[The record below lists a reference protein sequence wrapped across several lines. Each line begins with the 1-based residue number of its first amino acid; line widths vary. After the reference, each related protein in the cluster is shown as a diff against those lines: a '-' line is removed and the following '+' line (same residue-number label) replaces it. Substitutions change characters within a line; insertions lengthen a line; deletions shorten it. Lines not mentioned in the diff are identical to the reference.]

1 MSWRRRNRGRRSRD
15 SSWGFPPYITVAE
28 RKEDNEDL
36 IAKMIKKGKNLDP
49 VIIEARSIAKSV
61 WGKAWCKHLE
71 SFSDYENRL
80 PRGRSYVRYGS
91 VVNLDINQGKIQAFV
106 NGASLYTVDISI
118 INIEQQKW
126 QAIIKQCFGEVGSLI
141 ELLQGKISSVVMN
154 TMIDQK
160 NGLFPSPNEIK
171 FTCSCYDS
179 AYMCKHV
186 AATLYGVG
194 ARFDVKPELLFI
206 LRGVDHM
213 DIIKN
218 IDISDKVQKTTQAK
232 TIDTQDLS
240 SLFGIDIDI
249 NEKNE

>member
-1 MSWRRRNRGRRSRD
+1 MSWRRSRGRRSRE
-15 SSWGFPPYITVAE
+15 SSWGFPPYVTVSE
-28 RKEDNEDL
+28 RREDNDAL
-36 IAKMIKKGKNLDP
+36 VAKMIKKGETLDP
-49 VIIEARSIAKSV
+49 VVIEARSIAKSV

-91 VVNLDINQGKIQAFV
+91 VVNLDINQGQVKALV
-106 NGASLYTVDISI
+106 SGSSLYTVDVSI

-126 QAIIKQCFGEVGSLI
+126 QSIIKQCSGEVGSLI
-141 ELLQGKISSVVMN
+141 ELLQGKISSLVMN

-160 NGLFPSPNEIK
+160 NGLFPLPNEIK
-171 FTCSCYDS
+171 FKCSCLDS

-194 ARFDVKPELLFI
+194 ARFDVRPELLFM

-213 DIIKN
+213 DIIKAV
-218 IDISDKVQKTTQAK
+218 DINDKIKKVTKTK
-232 TIDTQDLS
+232 TIETQDLS
-240 SLFGIDIDI
+240 SLFGIDID
-249 NEKNE
+249 EKDK

>member
-1 MSWRRRNRGRRSRD
+1 MSWRRSRGRRSRE
-15 SSWGFPPYITVAE
+15 SSWGFPPYVTVSE
-28 RKEDNEDL
+28 RREDNDAL
-36 IAKMIKKGKNLDP
+36 VAKMIKKGETLDP
-49 VIIEARSIAKSV
+49 VVIEARSIAKSV

-91 VVNLDINQGKIQAFV
+91 VVNLEINQGQVKALV
-106 NGASLYTVDISI
+106 SGSSLYTVDVSI

-126 QAIIKQCFGEVGSLI
+126 QSIIKQCSGEVGSLI
-141 ELLQGKISSVVMN
+141 ELLQGKISSLVMN

-160 NGLFPSPNEIK
+160 NGLFPLPNEIK
-171 FTCSCYDS
+171 FKCSCLDS

-194 ARFDVKPELLFI
+194 ARFDVRPELLFM

-213 DIIKN
+213 DIIKAV
-218 IDISDKVQKTTQAK
+218 DINDKIKKVTKTK
-232 TIDTQDLS
+232 TIETQDLS
-240 SLFGIDIDI
+240 SLFGIDID
-249 NEKNE
+249 EKDK